1 MPTINTDDCLSC
13 GQCAEVCA
21 NEAID
26 VVPDKKG
33 ATRYRGYTII
43 QDRCIGCGECLKV
56 DCPGNAIQE

>member
-1 MPTINTDDCLSC
+1 MPRINVEDCLSC